1 MNHSIN
7 GRLNAKAKADAYQKY
22 KAGMKSGIGFSG
34 RELFDFN
41 PELAKPY
48 DDDDDAMDEYVREES
63 DDNTENANEGNTE
76 DKSKDKGKEKLDVSD
91 MKESISN
98 VEDEIKVNE
107 ELFADEDLEG
117 LDDIDDD
124 DEE

>member
-1 MNHSIN
+1 
-7 GRLNAKAKADAYQKY
+7 
-22 KAGMKSGIGFSG
+22 MKSGMGFSG

-41 PELAKPY
+41 PELANPY
-48 DDDDDAMDEYVREES
+48 DDDDDAMEEYIREES
-63 DDNTENANEGNTE
+63 DDNTENTENTNNDNTE
-76 DKSKDKGKEKLDVSD
+76 NKSKDKGKEKLDVSD

-98 VEDEIKVNE
+98 VEEEIKVNE

-124 DEE
+124 EE

>member
-1 MNHSIN
+1 
-7 GRLNAKAKADAYQKY
+7 
-22 KAGMKSGIGFSG
+22 MKSGIGFSG

-41 PELAKPY
+41 PELANPY
-48 DDDDDAMDEYVREES
+48 DDDDDAMEEYVREDTDE
-63 DDNTENANEGNTE
+63 DTENNAE
-76 DKSKDKGKEKLDVSD
+76 DKDKEKEKLDVSD
-91 MKESISN
+91 MKESITK
-98 VEDEIKVNE
+98 VEEEIKVNE